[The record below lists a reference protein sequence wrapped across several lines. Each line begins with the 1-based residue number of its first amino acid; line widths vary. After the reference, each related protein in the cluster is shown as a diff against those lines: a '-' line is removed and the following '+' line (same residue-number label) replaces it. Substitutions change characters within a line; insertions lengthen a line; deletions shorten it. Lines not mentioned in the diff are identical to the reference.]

1 MSVFF
6 DFFGFFDFVG
16 FFGLFALFKKLL
28 TTILLKGEA
37 NQMLYFCSLLLWKS
51 FVACYVL

>member
-16 FFGLFALFKKLL
+16 FFALFALFKKLL
-28 TTILLKGEA
+28 TTILLKGEV
-37 NQMLYFCSLLLWKS
+37 N
-51 FVACYVL
+51 